1 MRKSYKTLF
10 VLGVIFFILYIGV
23 ILYLTL
29 FDREVSDTY
38 QYEWTPFW
46 SYKIFF
52 EGNDVFGILIMRNI
66 LLFIPFGFLLALIM
80 ACFQTRNGR
89 AKLKKTVLLS
99 TLIGIGSSLIIEGCQ
114 LVFKLGLFEFDD
126 VINNGLGA
134 LIGSIVLA
142 LIWIIARGAR
152 VDK

>member
-89 AKLKKTVLLS
+89 AKLKKTVLFS
-99 TLIGIGSSLIIEGCQ
+99 TLIGIGSSFIIEGCQ